1 MVRDKDTRKR
11 MRTSL
16 DEAWEGIPQEKKLLW
31 EENVLYIILWLVIGL
46 AFGIL
51 GSLGALL
58 PFFVLFV
65 LHNYVVF
72 PFCFKRRKKALYI
85 ICDIILLGL
94 LTAWAFT
101 WGSLQR
107 NRFPFD
113 PEVPQMMEMGPG
125 DRMFGDS
132 SQKDGQ
138 GTFVPEDRADFS
150 RRDPRRIAPPRND
163 ARRRNYSE
171 GIRSGRRR
179 NGLDGPPN
187 PLGPTLMR
195 ILMGILIILANVGA
209 KAYFQYRRK
218 ELRMEMLQKENLDQQ
233 LQYLRFQINP
243 HFFMNTLNN
252 IHALVDIDPEQA
264 KSSILELSRM
274 MRYILY
280 EGDKP
285 TIPLSKETEF
295 LKHYIYLMRIRYSDS
310 VKIDVDLP
318 EETGNVEVPPL
329 IFVSFVENAFKHGI
343 SYETDSF
350 IKVSM
355 ALESD
360 KLIFKCINSR
370 HGTNQDSHSG
380 IGQSNVRKRLDLLY
394 GQDYTLHIDNN
405 PEIYDILLVIPV
417 KSKVLTGGEQDTTET
432 DSK

>member
-1 MVRDKDTRKR
+1 MTRDKDTRKR
-11 MRTSL
+11 RTTSVA
-16 DEAWEGIPQEKKLLW
+16 EAWDSFPQEKKLVL
-31 EENVLYIILWLVIGL
+31 EENVLYIIIWLVIGL

-51 GSLGALL
+51 GSLEALL

-85 ICDIILLGL
+85 ICDIVLLGL
-94 LTAWAFT
+94 LTTWVFT
-101 WGSLQR
+101 WGNFQR
-107 NRFPFD
+107 NQDPFD
-113 PEVPQMMEMGPG
+113 PGVSQVEMGPG
-125 DRMFGDS
+125 ERMFGDS
-132 SQKDGQ
+132 PQMDGQ

-150 RRDPRRIAPPRND
+150 RRDPRRMTPRND
-163 ARRRNYSE
+163 ARRSRFSE
-171 GIRSGRRR
+171 NIRHGGRR
-179 NGLDGPPN
+179 NGPDEPPH

-209 KAYFQYRRK
+209 KAYFQYRKK

-233 LQYLRFQINP
+233 LQYLRYQINP

-318 EETGNVEVPPL
+318 EECGNVEVPPL

-355 ALESD
+355 ALESG

-394 GQDYTLHIDNN
+394 GQDYTLHIDSN

-417 KSKVLTGGEQDTTET
+417 KSKAVTYEEGDAEGTEI
-432 DSK
+432 